1 MYPET
6 AMSTTAPSLVK
17 HEPVGTVTPVRIEAA
32 SLESTAPDYLR
43 DLQADLAEDGL
54 APVEL
59 ATDACFDED
68 CSIAT
73 ETEADRIRGLVRAAV
88 FLGANR
94 LTVRLDDEQ
103 PADAARTALAACAE
117 RARREGLAFD
127 VAGVPDATTF
137 LQH

>member
-1 MYPET
+1 M
-6 AMSTTAPSLVK
+6 TTTSPALVE
-17 HEPVGTVTPVRIEAA
+17 HERIDTVTPVRIDAE
-32 SLESTAPDYLR
+32 SLDSTAPEHLR
-43 DLQADLAEDGL
+43 DLQTVLSADGF

-94 LTVRLDDEQ
+94 LTVRLGDEQ

-117 RARREGLAFD
+117 RARREGLALKIE
-127 VAGVPDATTF
+127 GTTSVDEIVE
-137 LQH
+137 H